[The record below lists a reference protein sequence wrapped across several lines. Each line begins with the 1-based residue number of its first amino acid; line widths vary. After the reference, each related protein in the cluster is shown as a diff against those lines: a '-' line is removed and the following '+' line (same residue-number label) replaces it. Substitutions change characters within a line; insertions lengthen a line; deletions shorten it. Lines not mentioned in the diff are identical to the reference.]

1 MRAWPY
7 HQPVILASY
16 HFITDQATGETGEP
30 RTKLSV
36 SLKMC
41 EGVGLVT
48 LGHSDT
54 TNIQRALREDRK
66 VGTFTDLSI
75 VCKDRQSL
83 TVHKLMLV
91 ASSKLLADILGSID
105 NTDEDPVIILPDFE
119 KNIILRLLA
128 TEMLYGDGMVDG
140 DCCLDEAIQAL
151 GLDERARSAEIR
163 EECSV
168 RSSDGSKV
176 IFSP

>member
-1 MRAWPY
+1 
-7 HQPVILASY
+7 
-16 HFITDQATGETGEP
+16 
-30 RTKLSV
+30 
-36 SLKMC
+36 MC
-41 EGVGLVT
+41 EGGLVR
-48 LGHSDT
+48 LARSDT
-54 TNIQRALREDRK
+54 DNIQRALREDRR
-66 VGTFTDLSI
+66 VGTFTDLII

-83 TVHKLMLV
+83 TVHKILLV

>member
-1 MRAWPY
+1 
-7 HQPVILASY
+7 
-16 HFITDQATGETGEP
+16 
-30 RTKLSV
+30 
-36 SLKMC
+36 MC
-41 EGVGLVT
+41 EGGLVS
-48 LGHSDT
+48 LAHSDT

-66 VGTFTDLSI
+66 TGTFTDLII

-140 DCCLDEAIQAL
+140 DCCLDEAIRAL
-151 GLDERARSAEIR
+151 GLQERERR
-163 EECSV
+163 EKSSLT
-168 RSSDGSKV
+168 SSDGNKV
-176 IFSP
+176 KFSP

>member
-1 MRAWPY
+1 
-7 HQPVILASY
+7 
-16 HFITDQATGETGEP
+16 
-30 RTKLSV
+30 
-36 SLKMC
+36 MC
-41 EGVGLVT
+41 EGGLVR
-48 LGHSDT
+48 LGPSDT
-54 TNIQRALREDRK
+54 TNILREALREDRK
-66 VGTFTDLSI
+66 TGTFTDLII

-140 DCCLDEAIQAL
+140 DCCLDEASQTL
-151 GLDERARSAEIR
+151 GLRERS
-163 EECSV
+163 EECSQTC
-168 RSSDGSKV
+168 SDSVGNKV
-176 IFSP
+176 IF

>member
-1 MRAWPY
+1 M
-7 HQPVILASY
+7 
-16 HFITDQATGETGEP
+16 
-30 RTKLSV
+30 
-36 SLKMC
+36 
-41 EGVGLVT
+41 
-48 LGHSDT
+48 
-54 TNIQRALREDRK
+54 
-66 VGTFTDLSI
+66 
-75 VCKDRQSL
+75 
-83 TVHKLMLV
+83 

-151 GLDERARSAEIR
+151 GLDGRARCGEVKEDWSL
-163 EECSV
+163 
-168 RSSDGSKV
+168 RSSDSSKV

>member
-1 MRAWPY
+1 
-7 HQPVILASY
+7 
-16 HFITDQATGETGEP
+16 
-30 RTKLSV
+30 
-36 SLKMC
+36 MC
-41 EGVGLVT
+41 EGGLVR
-48 LGHSDT
+48 LGPSDT
-54 TNIQRALREDRK
+54 TNILREALREDRK
-66 VGTFTDLSI
+66 TGTFTDLII

-151 GLDERARSAEIR
+151 GLDERARCGEVGEDWSL
-163 EECSV
+163 
-168 RSSDGSKV
+168 RSSDVSKV

>member
-1 MRAWPY
+1 M
-7 HQPVILASY
+7 
-16 HFITDQATGETGEP
+16 T
-30 RTKLSV
+30 
-36 SLKMC
+36 
-41 EGVGLVT
+41 EGVGLVS
-48 LGHSDT
+48 LGPSDT
-54 TNIQRALREDRK
+54 TTDIQRALREDRE
-66 VGTFTDLSI
+66 VGAFTDLLI
-75 VCKDRQSL
+75 VCKDRQCL
-83 TVHKLMLV
+83 TVHKLILV
-91 ASSKLLADILGSID
+91 ASSKLLAGILGSID

>member
-1 MRAWPY
+1 
-7 HQPVILASY
+7 
-16 HFITDQATGETGEP
+16 
-30 RTKLSV
+30 
-36 SLKMC
+36 MC
-41 EGVGLVT
+41 EGGLVS

-54 TNIQRALREDRK
+54 TNIQRALREDRE

-75 VCKDRQSL
+75 VCKDHHTL

-119 KNIILRLLA
+119 QNIILRLLA
-128 TEMLYGDGMVDG
+128 TEMLYGDGMFTVDG

-151 GLDERARSAEIR
+151 GLHERERRCHQKGEK
-163 EECSV
+163 CSD
-168 RSSDGSKV
+168 RSSDGNKV
-176 IFSP
+176 TFSP

>member
-1 MRAWPY
+1 M
-7 HQPVILASY
+7 
-16 HFITDQATGETGEP
+16 
-30 RTKLSV
+30 V
-36 SLKMC
+36 SL
-41 EGVGLVT
+41 GLA
-48 LGHSDT
+48 HSDT
-54 TNIQRALREDRK
+54 TNIQRALREDRE

-75 VCKDRQSL
+75 VCKEGQSL

-128 TEMLYGDGMVDG
+128 TEMLYGDGMLTVDG
-140 DCCLDEAIQAL
+140 DCCLEEAIQAL
-151 GLDERARSAEIR
+151 GLHERDRR
-163 EECSV
+163 CV
-168 RSSDGSKV
+168 RSSDSKV

>member
-1 MRAWPY
+1 
-7 HQPVILASY
+7 
-16 HFITDQATGETGEP
+16 
-30 RTKLSV
+30 
-36 SLKMC
+36 MC
-41 EGVGLVT
+41 EGGLVR
-48 LGHSDT
+48 LGPSDT
-54 TNIQRALREDRK
+54 TNILREALREDRK
-66 VGTFTDLSI
+66 TGTFTDLVI

-119 KNIILRLLA
+119 KHLILRLLA

-151 GLDERARSAEIR
+151 GLEGRERRGGT
-163 EECSV
+163 
-168 RSSDGSKV
+168 SDGRNKV

>member
-1 MRAWPY
+1 
-7 HQPVILASY
+7 
-16 HFITDQATGETGEP
+16 
-30 RTKLSV
+30 
-36 SLKMC
+36 MC
-41 EGVGLVT
+41 EGGLVR
-48 LGHSDT
+48 LGPSDT
-54 TNIQRALREDRK
+54 TNILREALREDRK
-66 VGTFTDLSI
+66 AGTFTDLSI

-151 GLDERARSAEIR
+151 GLDERARCGEVGEDWSL
-163 EECSV
+163 
-168 RSSDGSKV
+168 RSSDVSKV

>member
-1 MRAWPY
+1 
-7 HQPVILASY
+7 
-16 HFITDQATGETGEP
+16 
-30 RTKLSV
+30 
-36 SLKMC
+36 MC
-41 EGVGLVT
+41 EGGLVS
-48 LGHSDT
+48 LGLAHSDT

-66 VGTFTDLSI
+66 AGTFTDLII

-83 TVHKLMLV
+83 TLHKLMLV

-140 DCCLDEAIQAL
+140 DCCLDEAIRAL
-151 GLDERARSAEIR
+151 GLQERERR
-163 EECSV
+163 EKSSLK
-168 RSSDGSKV
+168 SSDGNKV
-176 IFSP
+176 KFSP